1 MMARL
6 VPPDTV
12 KKLLQ
17 RNEHLQPCA
26 NEAAVRATDRFL
38 LKIGDLALVW
48 LGLLLAVLIRTDFNW
63 TRTLN
68 YLEQQTWF
76 FVTLSISI
84 VLAFWQRGLYRRD
97 WRYVG
102 ISDALDIAITMFVV
116 MFPFEMLTLTAR
128 GVAFPRTGLIIA
140 YFPILFFIAGLRML
154 IRIVLERRGRK
165 GDTLRYLVVGEG
177 DAAEVAVRELQRAG
191 GQAVGLVTLEPSP
204 GTLSIR
210 GCPHCGHLAELKEL
224 VGKHNV
230 DGLILAGLEPA
241 QNTRVVNEAAD
252 LATLKLRTVPAVSG
266 LLKGD
271 VEVNTIRALRLEDLL
286 EREPVEFEREK
297 VGQYLSG
304 QTVLVTGAG
313 GSIGSEII
321 RQIVPLKPEK
331 VLLLGRGENSIHEI
345 LMELK
350 QTLTSSVEE
359 GPTVDL
365 IPIIADVRNPL
376 SMRMVFQEHKPD
388 VVFHAAAHKHVPL
401 MEAQPVEACSNN
413 IFGTINL
420 MDQCREHEVSRL
432 VVLSTD
438 KAVDPSSVMGATKRV
453 TELLVHTSGQNGFT
467 AVRFGNVLGS
477 RGSVVPTLSK
487 QIERGGPVTITSPEM
502 SRYFMTIPEAV
513 SLVLGAGATAV
524 GGEIYVLEMGQPV
537 KIVALA
543 ENLIRLFGLTPHKD
557 IELVYTGARPGEKLH
572 EELVYSGE
580 SSTPS
585 GLRGI
590 VKVAPKALSEDWP
603 GENLEALKRAVETGK
618 QEEARRLLFALLD

>member
-1 MMARL
+1 
-6 VPPDTV
+6 
-12 KKLLQ
+12 
-17 RNEHLQPCA
+17 
-26 NEAAVRATDRFL
+26 VRATDRYL
-38 LKIGDLALVW
+38 LKFGDLALVW

-63 TRTLN
+63 TRTLG
-68 YLEQQTWF
+68 YLDQQTWF
-76 FVTLSISI
+76 FVTLSTSI
-84 VLAFWQRGLYRRD
+84 VLAFWLRGLYRRD

-102 ISDALDIAITMFVV
+102 ISDALDIAVTMFLV
-116 MFPFEMLTLTAR
+116 MLPFEMLTLTAL

-140 YFPILFFIAGLRML
+140 YFPILFFVAGLRML
-154 IRIVLERRGRK
+154 IRVGLERRGRQ
-165 GDTLRYLVVGEG
+165 GDGLRYLVVGEG
-177 DAAEVAVRELQRAG
+177 NAAEVAVRELQRAG
-191 GQAVGLVTLEPSP
+191 GLAVGLLSLEPSP

-210 GCPHCGHLAELKEL
+210 GCPHRGHLAQLKEL
-224 VGKHNV
+224 VRKHQV
-230 DGLILAGLEPA
+230 DALILAGLEPA

-271 VEVNTIRALRLEDLL
+271 LKVNTIRPLRLEDLL

-304 QTVLVTGAG
+304 KVVLVTGAG
-313 GSIGSEII
+313 GSIGSEIV
-321 RQIVPLKPEK
+321 RQIVPLNPEK
-331 VLLLGRGENSIHEI
+331 VILLGRGENSIHEI
-345 LMELK
+345 LIELK
-350 QTLTSSVEE
+350 QTFATSNGHSVEFV
-359 GPTVDL
+359 PF
-365 IPIIADVRNPL
+365 IADVRSQL
-376 SMRMVFQEHKPD
+376 SMQMVFEEHRPQ

-401 MEAQPVEACSNN
+401 MESQPVEACSNN
-413 IFGTINL
+413 IFGTLNL
-420 MDQCREHEVSRL
+420 MEQCRKHEISRL

-453 TELLVHTSGQNGFT
+453 TELLVHTSAQPGFA

-477 RGSVVPTLSK
+477 RGSVVPTLTK

-513 SLVLGAGATAV
+513 SLVLGAGASAE

-557 IELVYTGARPGEKLH
+557 IELVYTGVRPGEKLH

-585 GLRGI
+585 GLRGMI
-590 VKVAPKALSEDWP
+590 KVAPKALPKDWP
-603 GENLEALKRAVETGK
+603 GKHLDQLKQAVETGD
-618 QEEARRLLFALLD
+618 QEAARRCLYALLD